1 MYDDDLQEQEKKSL
15 LKDMAKKGISKTI
28 EAMPLKTKLIII
40 GIISGIVL
48 FLLILV
54 AIITPV
60 YMLLGDSKQNND
72 SNLVYVESNSEDNY
86 WWPVGGSEMEEKN
99 GIQFATGTPTANYY
113 NSANVFNLNRVID
126 GISSPHP
133 AIDISGGN
141 SQNYIIA
148 VSKGV
153 VYSANDSCDNNG
165 SFGNTCG
172 GGGYGN
178 YVILKHSGDVY
189 TIYAHLY
196 PNSIT
201 VSQGDTVE
209 QGQIIGIMGN
219 SGSSKGTHLHFQIEV
234 GGRSQS
240 NAVNPLD
247 YISAENP
254 RPVTISSGTG
264 SSNEIAGNDKMLAML
279 LSWEGG
285 DQYSDGEYWTV
296 FDDGYGYLSVG
307 HGIALEFN
315 IDKFKKRGIDVS
327 SLKAGSKIKKSI
339 VDEIEAE
346 IVEEKKQSVISTL
359 ENNNITLEQ
368 HQVDALVI
376 RIYNVGNISKF
387 PEYYNKYGNT
397 QALYDNFMGNPV
409 TSNDVYSFGLD
420 RRRQA
425 EWNLF
430 HNGIYT
436 HNS

>member
-28 EAMPLKTKLIII
+28 EAMPLKTKLIIG
-40 GIISGIVL
+40 GILFGIVF

-60 YMLLGDSKQNND
+60 YMLLNGNSLNNND
-72 SNLVYVESNSEDNY
+72 SNLAYIDSNSEDNY
-86 WWPVGGSEMEEKN
+86 WWPVGGSEMEEKD
-99 GIQFATGTPTANYY
+99 GIQYATGAPTATYY
-113 NSANVFNLNRVID
+113 NPDNVFNPNRVIN
-126 GISSPHP
+126 GGLSPHP

-153 VYSANDSCDNNG
+153 VYSINNSCDNNG
-165 SFGNTCG
+165 SFRNPCG
-172 GGGYGN
+172 GYLGN

-201 VSQGDTVE
+201 VSQGDTVD

-219 SGSSKGTHLHFQIEV
+219 SGSSTGTHLHFQIEV
-234 GGRSQS
+234 GGRSQA

-264 SSNEIAGNDKMLAML
+264 SSTEITGDNKMLAML

-285 DQYSDGEYWTV
+285 GQYTDGEYCTV
-296 FDDGYGYLSVG
+296 YDDGYGYLSVG
-307 HGIALEFN
+307 HGIAIGFN
-315 IDKFKKRGIDVS
+315 VDKFKKRGIDVS
-327 SLKAGSKIKKSI
+327 SLKVGSKIEKSI
-339 VDEIEAE
+339 VDEVEAE
-346 IVEEKKQSVISTL
+346 IIEDKKQSVLSTL

-368 HQVDALVI
+368 HQIDALVI

-387 PEYYNKYGNT
+387 PENYNKYGNT
-397 QALYDNFMGNPV
+397 QDLYDNFMSKPV
-409 TSNDVYSFGLD
+409 TSNGEYSSGLA

-436 HNS
+436 FNS